1 MGQASKDQAWEAI
14 QAVKKMLADPD
25 FEPGDYTDED
35 WRLATERV
43 RAIRERV
50 LTDPKIAELE
60 NRKYA
65 EISRQVQTLKAIRQ
79 ALGLT
84 QQQMSARLDITQAEV
99 SRIEHQGNLYLTT
112 LCRYIEAAGGKI
124 RITASFDDYEVEVGI
139 GDLLASGSV

>member
-1 MGQASKDQAWEAI
+1 MGQSSKDRAQEAV
-14 QAVKKMLADPD
+14 QAVKEMLTDPD
-25 FEPGDYTDED
+25 FEPGYYTDED
-35 WRLATERV
+35 WSLATERV

-50 LTDPKIAELE
+50 LADPGIAKIED
-60 NRKYA
+60 RKYA

-112 LCRYIEAAGGKI
+112 LRRYIEAAGGKL

-139 GDLLASGSV
+139 GDLLTSGSV

>member
-1 MGQASKDQAWEAI
+1 MGQSSKGQAQEAV
-14 QAVKKMLADPD
+14 QAVKEMLADPD
-25 FEPGDYTDED
+25 FEPGDHTEED

-50 LTDPKIAELE
+50 LADPRIAEME

-65 EISRQVQTLKAIRQ
+65 EISRQVQTLKTIRQ

-112 LCRYIEAAGGKI
+112 LRRYIEAAGGKL
-124 RITASFDDYEVEVGI
+124 RITAAFDGHEVEVGI
-139 GDLLASGSV
+139 GDLLASESV

>member
-1 MGQASKDQAWEAI
+1 MGQSSKGQAQEAV
-14 QAVKKMLADPD
+14 QAVKEMLADPD

-50 LTDPKIAELE
+50 LADPGIAEMA

-65 EISRQVQTLKAIRQ
+65 EISRQVHTLKAIRQ

-112 LCRYIEAAGGKI
+112 LRRYIEAAGGKL
-124 RITASFDDYEVEVGI
+124 RITAAFDGHEVEVGI
-139 GDLLASGSV
+139 GDLLTSGSV